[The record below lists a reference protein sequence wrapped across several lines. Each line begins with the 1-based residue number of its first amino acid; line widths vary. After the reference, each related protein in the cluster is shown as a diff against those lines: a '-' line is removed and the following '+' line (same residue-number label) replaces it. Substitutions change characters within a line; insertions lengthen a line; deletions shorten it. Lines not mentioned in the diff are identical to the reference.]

1 MDDGSAEAD
10 VIAGC
15 DASGESNEVAVRRT
29 SGPCSAG
36 IRRYA
41 PPGRP
46 FEPALAAQRF
56 DSMVCRFGTCSE
68 QFDDFLSRRFP
79 TAALAEGKHDPT
91 FRGDRDRAA
100 KGMSFS
106 VTKPPE
112 IGGFVTQY
120 CIT

>member
-1 MDDGSAEAD
+1 
-10 VIAGC
+10 
-15 DASGESNEVAVRRT
+15 
-29 SGPCSAG
+29 
-36 IRRYA
+36 
-41 PPGRP
+41 
-46 FEPALAAQRF
+46 
-56 DSMVCRFGTCSE
+56 MVCRFGTCSE

-91 FRGDRDRAA
+91 FRVDRDRAA